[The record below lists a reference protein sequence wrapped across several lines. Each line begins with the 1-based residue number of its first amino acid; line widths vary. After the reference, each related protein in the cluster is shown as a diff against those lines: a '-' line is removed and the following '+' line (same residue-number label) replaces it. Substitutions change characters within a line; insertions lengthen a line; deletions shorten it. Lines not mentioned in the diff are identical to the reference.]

1 MPHFISA
8 LQNPCGFTF
17 CIVILDMKSSSIAKV
32 RLSCEE
38 IEFDQYLEHI
48 NRDLAQRL
56 VGLECRKRIL
66 NPGHILASNPGLAD
80 IFSLGGFKNE
90 I

>member
-1 MPHFISA
+1 M
-8 LQNPCGFTF
+8 
-17 CIVILDMKSSSIAKV
+17 MSSRFAEV
-32 RLSCEE
+32 RLSHEE

-48 NRDLAQRL
+48 DGDLAQRIA
-56 VGLECRKRIL
+56 GAECRTRIL
-66 NPGHILASNPGLAD
+66 NISHILAPILGLID

>member
-1 MPHFISA
+1 MSA

-17 CIVILDMKSSSIAKV
+17 CIVILDMMSSRIAKV
-32 RLSCEE
+32 RLSHEE

-48 NRDLAQRL
+48 NGDLALRI
-56 VGLECRKRIL
+56 VGGQCRKRIL
-66 NPGHILASNPGLAD
+66 HPDHILASNPGLTD
-80 IFSLGGFKNE
+80 IFSLGAFNNE

>member
-8 LQNPCGFTF
+8 LPNPCGFTF
-17 CIVILDMKSSSIAKV
+17 CIVILDMMSSRIAKV
-32 RLSCEE
+32 RLSHEE

-48 NRDLAQRL
+48 NGDLAQRI
-56 VGLECRKRIL
+56 VGRECRKRIL
-66 NPGHILASNPGLAD
+66 NAGHILTSNPGLID